1 MKQGQ
6 WISGKGQKSK
16 FRSLEQGDV
25 CRLTGLAGR
34 RGWGRA
40 AVSDA
45 DSSEPPLHP
54 ALLGLGSLLRALS
67 PLPQGLNIRV
77 HLLAD
82 VCIISRA
89 RSRKWQPT
97 PVFLPGESRGQ
108 GSLAGCRLWG
118 RTESDTTD
126 VT

>member
-1 MKQGQ
+1 MIQGQ

-16 FRSLEQGDV
+16 FRSLEQGDK

-34 RGWGRA
+34 GGWGRA

-54 ALLGLGSLLRALS
+54 TLLGLGTLLRALS
-67 PLPQGLNIRV
+67 PLPQGLYIRV

-82 VCIISRA
+82 VWIISRA

-97 PVFLPGESRGQ
+97 PVFLPGECRGQ
-108 GSLAGCRLWG
+108 GSLAGRRLQG

-126 VT
+126 AT